1 MRFSK
6 FVQLAR
12 DGQIAELH
20 IESVTP
26 KSFRFRAV
34 VEGYAVALRDEQG
47 RQISDRSLGH
57 AKQRLRNVRGL
68 EKLPLYLVQQRSG
81 SIMVG
86 NMAYSTSHKT
96 PLTLDAPHFPA
107 AIEGLGEQ
115 VGMAGSPAAL

>member
-1 MRFSK
+1 MKFSK

-12 DGQIAELH
+12 DGQISELH
-20 IESVTP
+20 IESVTSQ
-26 KSFRFRAV
+26 SFRFRAV
-34 VEGYAVALRDEQG
+34 AEGYAVALRDEQG

-86 NMAYSTSHKT
+86 NTAYSTSHKT
-96 PLTLDAPHFPA
+96 PLTLDASPLSV
-107 AIEGLGEQ
+107 AIGVVGET
-115 VGMAGSPAAL
+115 VGTADAQATL